1 MKFRVKYLS
10 IVPLFVWIFFCFQ
23 LADAQDPGLENIGSF
38 GTIDWVGQKVV
49 ATGIGAPP
57 TKYLGKPKAR
67 PMAQRAAVTVAR
79 RNLLEVIK
87 GVHID
92 STTRVENSLVQDDTI
107 VARVKG
113 LLNASTVEGYRYL
126 DDGTVEATVSIP
138 LTGQLGQVLVR
149 MASQTQ
155 GTFASDLPTPDLE
168 GRIRQLE
175 ERVRT
180 LEETLSGMKKI
191 TLQQEEMISVFKQFV
206 AAWADYAVSKPLLVQ
221 TGYETDNQIAT
232 LNERLKAQESRLENI
247 AAKLDDMT
255 GRLDSL
261 EKISAK
267 PGMAAETEKPKK
279 TVPYT
284 GLVIDARDTGFRPC
298 LKPEVYGLSKLIYP
312 GNYVDLAKAIQT
324 GYVRYYRQIG
334 RAQQSARAGSL
345 PYTIKAKGTFKGK
358 RSLEIDAEVYNSLKA
373 YVDESAKFLVN
384 CNVVIVF

>member
-1 MKFRVKYLS
+1 MKVGVKHIW
-10 IVPLFVWIFFCFQ
+10 IVPIFVWILFSGQ
-23 LADAQDPGLENIGSF
+23 LSNAQDPALERIGDF
-38 GTIDWVGQKVV
+38 GNIDWIGQKVV

-57 TKYLGKPKAR
+57 AKYLGQPKAR

-79 RNLLEVIK
+79 RNLLEVVK

-113 LLNASTVEGYRYL
+113 LLNSSTVEGYKYL
-126 DDGTVEATVSIP
+126 EDGTVEATVSMS
-138 LTGQLGQVLVR
+138 LTGQFGEVLVR
-149 MASQTQ
+149 MASQTKA
-155 GTFASDLPTPDLE
+155 GFDRGLPTPDLE

-180 LEETLSGMKKI
+180 LEEALSGMKKI
-191 TLQQEEMISVFKQFV
+191 TFQQEEMISVFKEFV
-206 AAWADYAVSKPLLVQ
+206 AAWVDHAANKPLLVQ
-221 TGYETDNQIAT
+221 TGYETGSQISN
-232 LNERLKAQESRLENI
+232 LNERLKAQESRLEKI
-247 AAKLDDMT
+247 AAKLDDMA

-261 EKISAK
+261 EKIGAK
-267 PGMAAETEKPKK
+267 PEKPKQ

-284 GLVIDARDTGFRPC
+284 GLVIDARGTGFRPC

-312 GNYVDLAKAIQT
+312 GDYVDLVKAIQT
-324 GYVRYYRQIG
+324 GYVRYYRKIG

-345 PYTIKAKGTFKGK
+345 PYTVKAKGTFKGK

-373 YVDESAKFLVN
+373 YVDASAKFLVK